1 MSTLLKDI
9 CDFISLFSLAINF
22 WAAQFFV
29 AGRLTITRKEATRN
43 SPDQNKISNS
53 FAHHL

>member
-9 CDFISLFSLAINF
+9 CDFMSVLSFAITF
-22 WAAQFFV
+22 CAAQFFV
-29 AGRLTITRKEATRN
+29 EGRLTITKKDATRK
-43 SPDQNKISNS
+43 SPDQNKISKS